1 MEIEEK
7 NVNYLINRCRR
18 LENLLQKY
26 KLKIE
31 DKDSTIEV
39 RDERIKELDTHIEH
53 LEDSVI
59 SHKQRIDELIDGNTG
74 NKEELELTERARVK
88 WKIRCESLEERI
100 KELEEKLENKE

>member
-31 DKDSTIEV
+31 DKDIIIEV
-39 RDERIKELDTHIEH
+39 RDERIKELEKNQTDTK
-53 LEDSVI
+53 DTKS
-59 SHKQRIDELIDGNTG
+59 
-74 NKEELELTERARVK
+74 
-88 WKIRCESLEERI
+88 
-100 KELEEKLENKE
+100 